1 MEDLVT
7 GMNGGHAPLSVEVV
21 IKQEPDDATTLFL
34 SLVDWIVRV
43 TLQIANLV
51 I

>member
-1 MEDLVT
+1 MT
-7 GMNGGHAPLSVEVV
+7 GKTGDHAMLSVEVG
-21 IKQEPDDATTLFL
+21 IKQEPDDATTLL
-34 SLVDWIVRV
+34 LRAVERIVRV